1 MGARGRTA
9 TAAGRTDGSVR
20 RSIHR
25 PVHGSVDRLGRGS
38 RLAGLD
44 GLRALAVT
52 AVLVY
57 HADPDWLPGG
67 FLGVDVFFVV
77 SGFLITTLLLGEH
90 ARTGRVRLPAF
101 WLRRARRLLP
111 ALWTVL
117 LVTTAALLV
126 GWPQEVARVRADLLA
141 SLGYVT
147 NWELLARHQSYFDAA
162 GRPSVVQHLWS
173 LAVEEQFYLLWPPLL
188 VALLALGRRPG
199 GPGRGGLR
207 RVGLVAAAGALA
219 STALMAVLAARA
231 DVPYGSDGSREYFGT
246 DTHAMGLMAGAA
258 LAAARAGGRAHLP
271 RALAILVGRFSTRTC
286 DVLGGLALLALGVV
300 AWRVG
305 EVSPGLYRHGG
316 FLAVSLLAAVVVAAA
331 VRTGGRLGPVLD
343 RQPLRWLGERSYG
356 LYLWHWPVFVLTRPE
371 LDLPWGPWPTLALR
385 LVVTLVLT
393 EACYRWV
400 ERPVRTG
407 ALDPWLRSVGAHLR
421 QLARAVPL
429 PGLPATARFPRSGWR
444 GAATAAA
451 GLSVV
456 VGVCAG
462 AAAAQPVVPPA
473 EQVLASRPMAALPT
487 RGPSS
492 TPSTAPSTAP
502 TEPTAAPAPTAVP
515 ATSTATAGGAGAP
528 GPRAA
533 ASSRSSTASTA
544 STATL
549 PTVSAVGDSVMSGAA
564 AALARALPGVRV
576 DAEEGRQVREAFA
589 VVRRL
594 AAAGTLAPVV
604 VLHTGSNGPI
614 KRSEL
619 DALLGE
625 LADRRRVVLV
635 DDHVPRAWEA
645 PNEKVI
651 AAAAA
656 AHPNVVVA
664 RWNALAS
671 AHPDWLYDDG
681 IHVRPEHQADY
692 AALVAAAVT
701 APAR

>member
-1 MGARGRTA
+1 MEVRGRGRTA
-9 TAAGRTDGSVR
+9 AADRQVERAPGQGR
-20 RSIHR
+20 
-25 PVHGSVDRLGRGS
+25 PA

-90 ARTGRVRLPAF
+90 ARAGRVDLPAF

-111 ALWTVL
+111 ALWALL

-126 GWPQEVARVRADLLA
+126 GWPQEVARVRADVLA

-188 VALLALGRRPG
+188 VALLTVGRPG
-199 GPGRGGLR
+199 PRAALR
-207 RVGLVAAAGALA
+207 RVALAAAAGAAA
-219 STALMAVLAARA
+219 STVLMAVLAARA

-246 DTHAMGLMAGAA
+246 DTHAMGLMAGAV
-258 LAAARAGGRAHLP
+258 LAALRCARWPRLPRGLGGTVGRALG
-271 RALAILVGRFSTRTC
+271 RAAGRVA
-286 DVLGGLALLALGVV
+286 DGLGALALLALGLV

-331 VRTGGRLGPVLD
+331 VRTGGRLGPLLD

-385 LVVTLVLT
+385 LAVTLALT
-393 EACYRWV
+393 EACHRWV
-400 ERPVRTG
+400 ERPVRSG
-407 ALDPWLRSVGAHLR
+407 ALDPWLRSVAAHLR

-429 PGLPATARFPRSGWR
+429 PGVPATAGLPRVGWR
-444 GAATAAA
+444 GAGAA
-451 GLSVV
+451 V
-456 VGVCAG
+456 VGLAVVGAVTAG
-462 AAAAQPVVPPA
+462 AAAARPVVPRA

-487 RGPSS
+487 QEPA
-492 TPSTAPSTAP
+492 TAPPTTAAATAP
-502 TEPTAAPAPTAVP
+502 TTAPTTAGPTSVPAPTGTGTPGTGPAAPGTSRPTSAATAVP
-515 ATSTATAGGAGAP
+515 A
-528 GPRAA
+528 
-533 ASSRSSTASTA
+533 
-544 STATL
+544 
-549 PTVSAVGDSVMSGAA
+549 VSAVGDSVMSGAA

-576 DAEEGRQVREAFA
+576 DAEEGRQVRDAFA
-589 VVRRL
+589 AVRRL

-619 DALLGE
+619 EALLAE

-635 DDHVPRAWEA
+635 DDHVPRAWER

-664 RWNALAS
+664 HWNALAS

-681 IHVRPEHQADY
+681 IHVRPGHQADY
-692 AALVAAAVT
+692 AALVARAVN
-701 APAR
+701 ALGRG

>member
-1 MGARGRTA
+1 MGARGRGR
-9 TAAGRTDGSVR
+9 TAAADRQEERQGE
-20 RSIHR
+20 RS
-25 PVHGSVDRLGRGS
+25 PGRGRGG

-44 GLRALAVT
+44 GLRALAVV

-90 ARTGRVRLPAF
+90 ARAGRVDLPAF

-111 ALWTVL
+111 ALWALL
-117 LVTTAALLV
+117 LVTTAALLA
-126 GWPQEVARVRADLLA
+126 GWPQEVARVRADVLA

-147 NWELLARHQSYFDAA
+147 NRELLARHQSYFDAA
-162 GRPSVVQHLWS
+162 ERPSVVQHLWS
-173 LAVEEQFYLLWPPLL
+173 LAVEEQFYLLWPPVL
-188 VALLALGRRPG
+188 VALLTVGRPTPRKA
-199 GPGRGGLR
+199 LR
-207 RVGLVAAAGALA
+207 RVGLAAAVGAAA
-219 STALMAVLAARA
+219 STLLMGVLAARA

-258 LAAARAGGRAHLP
+258 LAAVRSTTWPRLRLRIGGAAGRVVDG
-271 RALAILVGRFSTRTC
+271 
-286 DVLGGLALLALGVV
+286 LGALALLALGVV

-316 FLAVSLLAAVVVAAA
+316 FLAVSLLAAAVVAAA
-331 VRTGGRLGPVLD
+331 VRTGGRLGPLLD

-371 LDLPWGPWPTLALR
+371 LDLPWGPWPTLGLR
-385 LVVTLVLT
+385 LAVTLALT
-393 EACYRWV
+393 EACHRWV
-400 ERPVRTG
+400 ERPVRSG

-421 QLARAVPL
+421 QLGRAVPL
-429 PGLPATARFPRSGWR
+429 PGLPATAGLPRVGWR
-444 GAATAAA
+444 SAGAAVA
-451 GLSVV
+451 GLAVV
-456 VGVCAG
+456 AGVGAG
-462 AAAAQPVVPPA
+462 AAAARPVAPRA
-473 EQVLASRPMAALPT
+473 EQVLASRPMVALPT
-487 RGPSS
+487 QAPPSAPTTTPPTTASPPAPPPARTQGP
-492 TPSTAPSTAP
+492 PPPVP
-502 TEPTAAPAPTAVP
+502 TEPAPT
-515 ATSTATAGGAGAP
+515 TP
-528 GPRAA
+528 GRDGTEAA
-533 ASSRSSTASTA
+533 
-544 STATL
+544 L

-564 AALARALPGVRV
+564 AALARALPGIRV
-576 DAEEGRQVREAFA
+576 DAEEGRQVRDAFA
-589 VVRRL
+589 AVRRL

-619 DALLGE
+619 EALLTE

-635 DDHVPRAWEA
+635 DDHVPRAWER

-681 IHVRPEHQADY
+681 IHVRPGHQADY
-692 AALVAAAVT
+692 AALVAAAVN
-701 APAR
+701 APGRR